1 MLGNVVPV
9 NMVIR
14 DKLHPQCIVEDAV
27 GLNRSLIQ
35 SRKVI
40 ISCFCFGWRGF
51 VFIILIKIIEKE
63 AYYLFSI
70 LLNFQ

>member
-1 MLGNVVPV
+1 MLENVIPV

-35 SRKVI
+35 PRKVI
-40 ISCFCFGWRGF
+40 ISCFCFGWGGCFHHFDKNYR
-51 VFIILIKIIEKE
+51 ER
-63 AYYLFSI
+63 SI
-70 LLNFQ
+70 LHI

>member
-1 MLGNVVPV
+1 MLEKVVPV

-14 DKLHPQCIVEDAV
+14 DKLHPQSIVEDAV

-40 ISCFCFGWRGF
+40 IFCFCFG
-51 VFIILIKIIEKE
+51 
-63 AYYLFSI
+63 
-70 LLNFQ
+70 

>member
-27 GLNRSLIQ
+27 GINRSLIQ

-40 ISCFCFGWRGF
+40 ISCFCFGLEGVCFHHFDKNYR
-51 VFIILIKIIEKE
+51 ER
-63 AYYLFSI
+63 SI
-70 LLNFQ
+70 LLI

>member
-14 DKLHPQCIVEDAV
+14 GKLHPQCIVEDVV

-40 ISCFCFGWRGF
+40 ISFLFWMEGVCFHHFDKNYR
-51 VFIILIKIIEKE
+51 ER
-63 AYYLFSI
+63 SI
-70 LLNFQ
+70 LLI

>member
-14 DKLHPQCIVEDAV
+14 DKLHPQCIVEDVV

-51 VFIILIKIIEKE
+51 YHFDKNYRER
-63 AYYLFSI
+63 SI
-70 LLNFQ
+70 LLI